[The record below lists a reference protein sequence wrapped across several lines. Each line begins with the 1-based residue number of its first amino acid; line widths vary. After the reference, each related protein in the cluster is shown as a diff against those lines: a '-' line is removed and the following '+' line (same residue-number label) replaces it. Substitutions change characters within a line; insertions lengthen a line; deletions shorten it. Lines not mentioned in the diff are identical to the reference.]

1 MALTKAQL
9 KQLAA
14 SQPVNGN
21 RIEAARSLLKLTQ
34 LEMQA
39 ASGIPQQHISS
50 IENGTKKTVTIP
62 TAHRFAKFFGTS
74 IELLFPDMRQE
85 AVAS

>member
-9 KQLAA
+9 RALAA
-14 SQPVNGN
+14 TEPVNGN
-21 RIEAARSLLKLTQ
+21 RIGAARALLNLTQ

-50 IENGTKKTVTIP
+50 IENGSKKTVTIP
-62 TAHRFAKFFGTS
+62 TAHRFAKFFGAS